1 MFKKIIMIGA
11 ASLALLAGSVA
22 HAQSFAVATGDS
34 KGGSTYSQ
42 MFREFARVCG
52 RDLNLV
58 EVETTGSVEN
68 VQKLVGNEVNG
79 AFVQSDLLAFRK
91 MTDPDSVTNIKTLVP
106 LHTEELHFIAR
117 ADVKK
122 EGGIFGLGANKVEF
136 NTVDDLAGRQVGAVG
151 GSILSGRVV
160 SSVSGL
166 NFEMKQYPSNVELLK
181 GLLDGEVD
189 SILVVAGS
197 PSKVVQA
204 LDGRYRLLSLSDEL
218 IKKLTT
224 GEKAVYVPK
233 KISYSN
239 LNQSGVPSVAVE
251 ALFVTRT
258 YRSPKVINALKATR
272 ECFLNEVYTIQ
283 DSRGT
288 HPKWQDVNPDNKG
301 KWAYYDL
308 Q

>member
-1 MFKKIIMIGA
+1 MFKKIIAIGSFA
-11 ASLALLAGSVA
+11 AAALIGSIA
-22 HAQSFAVATGDS
+22 HAQTFAVATGDS

-42 MFREFARVCG
+42 MFREFARTCG
-52 RDLNLV
+52 SNLNLT
-58 EVETTGSVEN
+58 EIETTGSVEN
-68 VQKLVGNEVNG
+68 VQMLVGNQVNG

-91 MTDPDSVTNIKTLVP
+91 MTDPDSVANIKTLVA

-122 EGGIFGLGANKVEF
+122 EGGIFGIGADKITF

-151 GSILSGRVV
+151 GSVLSGRVV
-160 SSVSGL
+160 SAQSGL
-166 NFEMKQYPSNVELLK
+166 GFEMRQYDNNAALLK

-189 SILVVAGS
+189 SILVVAGA
-197 PSKVVQA
+197 PSKVVLA
-204 LDGRYRLLSLSDEL
+204 LDSRYRILSLSDEL

-224 GEKAVYVPK
+224 GDKAIYVPK

-239 LNQSGVPSVAVE
+239 LNQAGVPSVAVE

-258 YRSPKVINALKATR
+258 YRSKKVLDSMKATR
-272 ECFLNEVYTIQ
+272 ECFLEEVGTIQ
-283 DSRGT
+283 DTRGT

-301 KWAYYDL
+301 KWTYYDL